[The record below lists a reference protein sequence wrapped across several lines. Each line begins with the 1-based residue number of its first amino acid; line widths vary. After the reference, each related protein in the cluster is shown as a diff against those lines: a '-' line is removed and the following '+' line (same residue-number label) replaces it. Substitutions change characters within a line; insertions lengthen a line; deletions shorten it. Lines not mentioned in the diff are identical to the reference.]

1 MSKEQM
7 FYKLC
12 SIMAELDDIIKT
24 FEKLGFLVEPDSK
37 DTVTYKFYNSAS
49 TAHDVATSLL
59 EFPDVNTEN
68 DVFNELFAA
77 GSDTME
83 EVSKRIWS
91 QYGIK

>member
-7 FYKLC
+7 FYQLC
-12 SIMAELDDIIKT
+12 NIMAELDDVIND
-24 FEKLGFLVEPDSK
+24 FEKMGFTVEPGEK
-37 DTVTYKFYNSAS
+37 NTVTYKFYHSAS
-49 TAHDVATSLL
+49 MAHDVATSLL

-91 QYGIK
+91 KYGIK